1 MCGCECCI
9 FSKSIH
15 FPLLTWKDFRLKHLK
30 DRSQNSQ
37 NRRSGEI
44 SSCIFETYNNALGTH
59 GFHIYNT
66 AAEMAL
72 AKMRP
77 CTSKHNGLSNWKF
90 VLRCCYKCPS
100 IVLTSQ

>member
-44 SSCIFETYNNALGTH
+44 SSCIFERYNNTVRPH
-59 GFHIYNT
+59 GCHIHNT
-66 AAEMAL
+66 YTGMD
-72 AKMRP
+72 MVTMCN
-77 CTSKHNGLSNWKF
+77 CTSTHHGIPHWKLVLS
-90 VLRCCYKCPS
+90 CCEKCPS
-100 IVLTSQ
+100 IAILS